1 MRIEKQT
8 DVPGEFSVG
17 LGAPPPGR
25 PNGFQSG
32 IFSAKKKRNEFLY
45 I

>member
-8 DVPGEFSVG
+8 DVLGGFSVI
-17 LGAPPPGR
+17 LGAPAPGR

-32 IFSAKKKRNEFLY
+32 ICSAKKTRLIK
-45 I
+45 